1 MKIDIIGV
9 QAFVAIADHGGFQ
22 KAADVL
28 NITQTAITQRLRH
41 LEDFLGVTLI
51 ERTTRS
57 VGLTT
62 IGEDFLPRARRLLQ
76 ELSAALTEIRETG
89 KAQRGDVSVACVPTA
104 GIQYLP
110 AIIQEY
116 SARYPENR
124 IKILDHSSFG
134 VAQAVLRREAEFGI
148 NVATASHP
156 ELVST
161 PLVEDQFV
169 LICRDDHPV
178 ARAASLTWAQLEG
191 HALIFAGQVNG
202 NRPLRDS
209 LLGGT
214 ADIGPMPVAL
224 QAHYEVQRSS
234 TAVGLVAAGI
244 AAAVVPK
251 LAMQSGAYPRL
262 RVIPLL
268 DPVISRTLALV
279 VRKGAR
285 LSPAAQ
291 VLHDLIL
298 ARSLEGE
305 RSQKGVTSSNG
316 ARKKAR
322 VKRASKA

>member
-1 MKIDIIGV
+1 MKIDILGV

-22 KAADVL
+22 KAADAL

-41 LEDFLGVTLI
+41 LEDLLGVTLV

-89 KAQRGDVSVACVPTA
+89 KARRGDVSVACVPTA

-110 AIIQEY
+110 GIIQEY
-116 SARYPENR
+116 SARHPENR

-148 NVATASHP
+148 HIATANHP
-156 ELVST
+156 ELVSV
-161 PLVEDQFV
+161 PLLEDQFV
-169 LICRDDHPV
+169 LICRDDHP
-178 ARAASLTWAQLEG
+178 AAGHDALTWTELEG
-191 HALIFAGQVNG
+191 HPLIFAGQVNG
-202 NRPLRDS
+202 NRPLLDS
-209 LLGGT
+209 LLSGGALDT
-214 ADIGPMPVAL
+214 VRKPLAL
-224 QAHYEVQRSS
+224 QVHYEVQRSS
-234 TAVGLVAAGI
+234 TAVGLVAEGI

-251 LAMQSGAYPRL
+251 LAIQNGAYPRL
-262 RVIPLL
+262 RIIRLL
-268 DPVISRTLALV
+268 DPIISRTLALV

-291 VLHDLIL
+291 VLYDLIVS
-298 ARSLEGE
+298 RSLE
-305 RSQKGVTSSNG
+305 S
-316 ARKKAR
+316 R
-322 VKRASKA
+322 VRLVDPCLPQ